1 MLRGM
6 KKQISL
12 GSLALAAVAALT
24 LSACSEN
31 KPPPSA
37 EDTAKM
43 KAYADCMRPYG
54 FNVPVPGE
62 EEPAGGLFT
71 FNPSDPKALA
81 AKSACARLEPGAHIQ
96 GKMDPAEEERVL
108 KLAQCLRSE
117 GIKAK
122 DPGPGQMTVTLEDGV
137 TYTQQQLVDAYTTC
151 NQQVPAVKK

>member
-1 MLRGM
+1 M
-6 KKQISL
+6 KKQISF
-12 GSLALAAVAALT
+12 GGLALAAVATFA
-24 LSACSEN
+24 LSACSES

-37 EDTAKM
+37 EDAAKM
-43 KAYADCMRPYG
+43 RAYSECMQQYG
-54 FNVPVPGE
+54 FNIPVPGE

-71 FNPSDPKALA
+71 MNQSDPKALA
-81 AKSACARLEPGAHIQ
+81 AKSACARLEPEAHIQ

-122 DPGPGQMTVTLEDGV
+122 DPGAGQLTVTLEDGV